1 MSPFS
6 YCIIIGEECRKD
18 VEYTVT
24 EMPMT
29 GTIKGIEYNYIGKEA
44 RCISCNARVYI
55 PEINDSSLKALY
67 DVYRKE
73 NGIIPLDPISQQ

>member
-1 MSPFS
+1 MNLCS
-6 YCIIIGEECRKD
+6 YCIIISEECRRD

-44 RCISCNARVYI
+44 RCISCNTRVYVQ
-55 PEINDSSLKALY
+55 EINDSSLKALY
-67 DVYRKE
+67 DLYCKE
-73 NGIIPLDPISQQ
+73 NGIIPSDNITRQ

>member
-1 MSPFS
+1 MSSFS
-6 YCIIIGEECRKD
+6 YCIIISEECHRD

-24 EMPMT
+24 EMPTT

-44 RCISCNARVYI
+44 RCISCNARVYV
-55 PEINDSSLKALY
+55 PEVNDSNFKVLY

-73 NGIIPLDPISQQ
+73 NGVISLDHI